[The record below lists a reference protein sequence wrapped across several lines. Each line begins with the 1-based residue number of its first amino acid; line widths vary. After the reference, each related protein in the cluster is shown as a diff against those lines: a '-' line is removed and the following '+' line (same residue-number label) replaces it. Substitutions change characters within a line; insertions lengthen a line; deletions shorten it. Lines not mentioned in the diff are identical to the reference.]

1 MNTKRKPWQRILSLI
16 VLLLLT
22 VCVVGFAAYQYGCSF
37 HRIFLI
43 EVLTVAGYLIDVF
56 ALIQSLLYKQL
67 KYDNEAHL
75 ERFAV
80 AYLLSLLASVLF
92 PLLPENSWM
101 FPVIALA
108 FSLLSNVITGILAFS
123 LMLSISAMIVG
134 ADVAL
139 VVIYLLTGMIF
150 IIVFDKLDGEFKLGP
165 SLFIS
170 ISLYGACI
178 MAYTCFEVQT
188 VWNYEE
194 MLIPVIN
201 IFVTLILVL
210 AVLRLVCAGIIDKEK
225 DEYIDI
231 NDQEFYLLAKYKDEN
246 PDLYYDAIH
255 TAYFAEKIARARH
268 LDINLA
274 KNGGY
279 YHRIIVNECKQQ
291 NKTLEEICA
300 QYKFPVKAVTL
311 LQEINYKSKSI
322 HTKETAVVY
331 LSEAVISS
339 LLYVIKKG
347 EQNVDYGKVAAA
359 VMKRRIDT
367 GVLKDSDISL
377 ADIQEME
384 KIFLGEKLY
393 YDFLRR
399 E

>member
-1 MNTKRKPWQRILSLI
+1 MNTKRKMWQRVLFFVLILL
-16 VLLLLT
+16 VT
-22 VCVVGFAAYQYGCSF
+22 VGVVGFAAYEYGCSF
-37 HRIFLI
+37 HRIFI
-43 EVLTVAGYLIDVF
+43 ICIVSTAAYLTGVF
-56 ALIQSLLYKQL
+56 ALAQSMIYHQL
-67 KYDNEAHL
+67 KYDNELHQG
-75 ERFAV
+75 RFV
-80 AYLLSLLASVLF
+80 ITYLISILASVLF
-92 PLLPENSWM
+92 PLLPQNSWM

-108 FSLLSNVITGILAFS
+108 FSLFSNVITAVPFYI
-123 LMLSISAMIVG
+123 LMLVISSMITG

-139 VVIYLLTGMIF
+139 VMIYLLSG
-150 IIVFDKLDGEFKLGP
+150 IVFMVVFDRLDSEFKLGP

-170 ISLYGACI
+170 IMIYGICVTG
-178 MAYTCFEVQT
+178 YTCFEIQT
-188 VWNYEE
+188 NWNYEE
-194 MLIPVIN
+194 TLIPVVN
-201 IFVTLILVL
+201 IFVTLILML
-210 AVLRLVCAGIIDKEK
+210 AVLRLVCAAIIDKEK
-225 DEYIDI
+225 GEYIDI

-246 PDLYYDAIH
+246 PDLYFDAIH
-255 TAYFAEKIARARH
+255 TAYFAEKIARARNM
-268 LDINLA
+268 DINLA

-300 QYKFPVKAVTL
+300 QYKFPAKAVTL
-311 LQEINYKSKSI
+311 LQEMNYKSKSI

-331 LSEAVISS
+331 LSEAVVSS

-347 EQNVDYGKVAAA
+347 EKDVDYGKIAVA
-359 VMKRRIDT
+359 VMKRRLDT
-367 GVLKDSDISL
+367 GILKDSDISL